1 LLLVHGRGSLER
13 MPTWI
18 AIPLVALA
26 IASRPIE
33 VRLWRAGRLSDRA
46 VTLLV
51 LGRFPVLATIG
62 AVAIGGDVGFVAM
75 IGLISLL
82 PMLLFYRF
90 FLGMVREQ
98 AQSHRRP

>member
-1 LLLVHGRGSLER
+1 
-13 MPTWI
+13 MPIWI

-26 IASRPIE
+26 IVSRPVE

-62 AVAIGGDVGFVAM
+62 AVATGGDIGFVAM
-75 IGLISLL
+75 IALISLL

-90 FLGMVREQ
+90 LLGMVREQ
-98 AQSHRRP
+98 AQAHRRP